1 MTSFKKLTGAALAL
15 SLATSS
21 ALYATNGD
29 TLVGVGAKT
38 RSMGGA
44 GIAFSHGAE
53 STLVNPAL
61 ITHVQ
66 DTEISFGGTI
76 FMPDIHTDL
85 TQRFTG
91 TPMTDSADSDA
102 DLSMIPAVAIVS
114 HLDNGIHIGAGM
126 YGTAGMGT
134 DFRGKGNGVFSNP
147 MATPPYTNPV
157 LFDME
162 TTLQLM
168 QFVVP
173 VAYKTGGLS
182 VGIAPIIQYGSLD
195 IHYVMNPNFGIVSP
209 GQKQDFGFGASVG
222 LTYEFE
228 NGLSIGAVYKSKVK
242 MDYGNTLNEPARN
255 FGIMLDGHLDQP
267 AEYGIGLGWR
277 SGPHGIAIDW
287 KRIQWGHAAGY
298 EDFGWDDQN
307 VFAIGYQYDA
317 GTWALRVGYN
327 HGKTPITLYNS
338 SDPRLAAKDMFN
350 LLGFPATAEDH
361 ITAGGSYQF
370 SKNFS
375 ADFTVVYAL
384 NEKNDADVGA
394 AFSQPGRPVP
404 PQAASIH
411 NEHKELG
418 LTVQLNYK
426 F

>member
-1 MTSFKKLTGAALAL
+1 MKLKQHFMKSTVIL
-15 SLATSS
+15 SMVAST

-29 TLVGVGAKT
+29 TLIGVGAKT

-76 FMPDIHTDL
+76 FMPDVKTDIGP
-85 TQRFTG
+85 TG
-91 TPMTDSADSDA
+91 SYGKSDA
-102 DLSMIPAVAIVS
+102 DISMIPAVAIVS
-114 HLDNGIHIGAGM
+114 HFDNDIYIGAGM

-134 DFRGKGNGVFSNP
+134 DFRGNP
-147 MATPPYTNPV
+147 GLMN
-157 LFDME
+157 ME

-182 VGIAPIIQYGSLD
+182 IGIAPILQYGSLD
-195 IHYVMNPNFGIVSP
+195 INYLLPPAFGGPRTIGD
-209 GQKQDFGFGASVG
+209 GQHQDFGFGANVG
-222 LTYEFE
+222 LTYDF
-228 NGLSIGAVYKSKVK
+228 GSGITVGAMYKSKIK
-242 MDYGNTLNEPARN
+242 MDYKGALTTAVQPFLGLPG
-255 FGIMLDGHLDQP
+255 FPQDIGSHLDQP
-267 AEYGIGLGWR
+267 AEFGIGLGWR

-287 KRIQWGHAAGY
+287 KRIQWSNAAGY
-298 EDFGWDDQN
+298 KQFGWDDQN
-307 VFAIGYQYDA
+307 VFSVGYQYDA
-317 GTWALRVGYN
+317 GTWSARIGFNHASNPIKEGNGAIPGEAALN
-327 HGKTPITLYNS
+327 
-338 SDPRLAAKDMFN
+338 MFN
-350 LLGFPATAEDH
+350 LLGFPATVENH
-361 ITAGGSYQF
+361 ITAGASYQF

-375 ADFTVVYAL
+375 GDFTVTYATQKKTSGDISAL
-384 NEKNDADVGA
+384 FGPGAQIKNK
-394 AFSQPGRPVP
+394 
-404 PQAASIH
+404 H
-411 NEHKELG
+411 NQLG